1 MSGWSGGTFT
11 RVHDWTEDE
20 ANGLNIESDRM
31 DAEDDNFEA
40 GINACLHK
48 GGQNSPTANLPMGG
62 YKHTG
67 VADGTAGDDYATVRQ
82 VQEGA
87 WRWPATGLTGG
98 SLNAYTLIL
107 SPTPAGYVA
116 GQVFYFKASFSNSAA
131 ATLNVNSLGAKSIY
145 LNNAAV
151 VSGDIVIN
159 RVYSVVYDGTRF
171 HLMAGG
177 GSGSGST
184 FGGAKACMS
193 SSQEIAVNTATTV
206 LFRTELYD
214 DSAYLNL
221 TTSDA
226 FVIPVTGRY
235 RVTGFV
241 RWATELADLGES
253 MAQAAVTVNGTRWY
267 AAAPNVGIPATFT
280 ASPYLVVPNV
290 NFIWEGELTQNDLVT
305 IRVFHSNTTGTA
317 RAVYGNGTA
326 ANSTWMAIERIA

>member
-20 ANGLNIESDRM
+20 ANGENIESDRM
-31 DAEDDNFEA
+31 DAEDDNFET
-40 GINACLHK
+40 GINSCLHK

-98 SLNAYTLIL
+98 TNNAYTLVL

-131 ATLNVNSLGAKSIY
+131 ATLNVNSLGAKAIY

-184 FGGAKACMS
+184 FGGAKACVS
-193 SSQEIAVNTATTV
+193 SAQEIATNTATTV

-235 RVTGFV
+235 RVTGFI
-241 RWATELADLGES
+241 RWSPESADLGEAY
-253 MAQAAVTVNGTRWY
+253 AQVLLFVNGSGY
-267 AAAPNVGIPATFT
+267 YSLAATTAVPATYT
-280 ASPYLVVPNV
+280 ASPYFAQPNI
-290 NFIWEGELTQNDLVT
+290 NFCWEGTFTQNDLITVKVT
-305 IRVFHSNTTGTA
+305 HSNTTGHS
-317 RAVYGNGTA
+317 RSVYGNSTA
-326 ANSTWMAIERIA
+326 ASSTWMAIERIA